1 MLYYEKHAGHPGR
14 KTEGQIM
21 DTNKQLNLTM
31 LCDFYELT
39 MSNGYFQCGMKDR
52 ITYFDVFFRTV
63 PDNGGFA
70 IAAGLEQAV
79 RYIQQL
85 HFDDDDIAYL
95 RGRNM
100 FSEEFLQFLRDFRF
114 TGDIWAVPEG
124 TPIFPREPIMTVRAP
139 AIQAQLVETYLL
151 LTLNHQSLI
160 ATKANRVVR
169 AAEGRTV
176 LEFGSRRAQG
186 GDGAVLGARAAFI
199 GGCKGTACTVSDELF
214 GVPAG
219 GTMAHSWVQMFDS
232 QYEAFKTYCEIYPD
246 NPTLLVDTYNTLKQ
260 GVPDAIR
267 VFNEVLKPRGLT
279 QCGIR
284 LDSGDMTYLTKKARK
299 MLDDAGWQSC
309 KISVSNS
316 LDEHIIRDLLMQGA
330 QIDMFG
336 VGERLITARSEP
348 VFGGVYKLTAV
359 EDEEGNII
367 PKIKISENVG
377 KITNPHFKKLYR
389 FFGNDTGKAIADY
402 LCVHD
407 ETVDDSHNLEIFDP
421 EATWKRK
428 TVYNFTAKELMMPIF
443 RNGELVYELPTLSE
457 IQRYCQEQVDTL
469 WDEVKRFD
477 NPHTYYVDLS
487 QKLWDI
493 KYELLR
499 KNNR

>member
-1 MLYYEKHAGHPGR
+1 MNADKKP
-14 KTEGQIM
+14 
-21 DTNKQLNLTM
+21 NLTM

-39 MSNGYFQCGMKDR
+39 MGNGYFQCGYKDR

-85 HFDDDDIAYL
+85 HFDEDDIAYL
-95 RGRNM
+95 RGRGI
-100 FSEEFLQFLRDFRF
+100 FSEDFLSYLRDFRF

-139 AIQAQLVETYLL
+139 AIEAQLVETFLL

-169 AAEGRTV
+169 AAKGRTV

-186 GDGAVLGARAAFI
+186 SDGAILGARAAYI
-199 GGCKGTACTVSDELF
+199 GGCAGTACTVSDQLY
-214 GVPAG
+214 GVYAG

-232 QYEAFKTYCEIYPD
+232 QYEAFKAYCEIYPD
-246 NPTLLVDTYNTLKQ
+246 NPTLLVDTYNTLKS

-279 QCGIR
+279 KCGIR

-316 LDEHIIRDLLMQGA
+316 LDEYLIQDLINQGA
-330 QIDMFG
+330 CIDMFG
-336 VGERLITARSEP
+336 VGERLITAKSEP

-359 EDEEGNII
+359 EDEQGNII

-402 LCVHD
+402 RCVHD
-407 ETVDDSHNLEIFDP
+407 EVVDDTKDLEIFDP
-421 EATWKRK
+421 SATWKRK
-428 TVYNFTAKELMMPIF
+428 TVYDFTAKELLVPIF
-443 RNGELVYELPTLSE
+443 KNGELVYDLPTLDE
-457 IQRYCQEQVDTL
+457 IQKYCAQQIDTL

-493 KYELLR
+493 KYDLL
-499 KNNR
+499 KNNGR